1 MKYMDLDFYRG
12 KRVFVTGHTGFK
24 GSWLC
29 RVLVNAGA
37 EVTGYSLPAPTE
49 PNLFSLSGLEI
60 LKRHLYTHYALFM
73 VYDTDKKQ
81 GYEMGKRFDL
91 FLRQTDP
98 VLAKWVSK
106 NIPMVRIAR
115 RYDFK
120 YDLVEHSPGAKML
133 SMKSR
138 IVNKIRPSLWVRRL
152 VYNRVTVRIGK
163 LRFFTVGLGKA
174 IKASLRKLCGSS

>member
-1 MKYMDLDFYRG
+1 MSKVQRTYYD
-12 KRVFVTGHTGFK
+12 
-24 GSWLC
+24 
-29 RVLVNAGA
+29 A
-37 EVTGYSLPAPTE
+37 
-49 PNLFSLSGLEI
+49 I

-120 YDLVEHSPGAKML
+120 YDLVKLG
-133 SMKSR
+133 
-138 IVNKIRPSLWVRRL
+138 L
-152 VYNRVTVRIGK
+152 VYGSEGSCITE
-163 LRFFTVGLGKA
+163 LPSGLEK
-174 IKASLRKLCGSS
+174 

>member
-1 MKYMDLDFYRG
+1 MSKVQRTYYD
-12 KRVFVTGHTGFK
+12 
-24 GSWLC
+24 
-29 RVLVNAGA
+29 A
-37 EVTGYSLPAPTE
+37 
-49 PNLFSLSGLEI
+49 I

-133 SMKSR
+133 SMKNR
-138 IVNKIRPSLWVRRL
+138 IVSKIRPSLWVRRL

-163 LRFFTVGLGKA
+163 MKFFAEGRGKGVKDRLRRF
-174 IKASLRKLCGSS
+174 CGFS